1 MTGTRKE
8 IQILGYLGLI
18 PFVVLGVW
26 PWIFAGQSDW
36 VARALALYA
45 FGILCFLLGSWW
57 GIALLRNDANVSI
70 LSNLVFLVAAA
81 GAVLLPPPVWFLLAA
96 FLFLL
101 LLVME
106 RRLMIFNRQPVY
118 YAKLRLHL
126 SLAASASLLCNYW
139 ASSWG

>member
-18 PFVVLGVW
+18 PFLGLGIW
-26 PWIFAGQSDW
+26 PWIFVDQSEW

-57 GIALLRNDANVSI
+57 GIALLRNDANISI
-70 LSNLVFLVAAA
+70 ISNIVFLVAAA
-81 GAVLLPPPVWFLLAA
+81 GVLLLSPSAWFLLAT

-101 LLVME
+101 LLIME
-106 RRLMIFNRQPVY
+106 RRLVIFKRQPVY
-118 YAKLRLHL
+118 YATLRLNL
-126 SLAASASLLCNYW
+126 SLAASAGLLMNYW
-139 ASSWG
+139 ASL